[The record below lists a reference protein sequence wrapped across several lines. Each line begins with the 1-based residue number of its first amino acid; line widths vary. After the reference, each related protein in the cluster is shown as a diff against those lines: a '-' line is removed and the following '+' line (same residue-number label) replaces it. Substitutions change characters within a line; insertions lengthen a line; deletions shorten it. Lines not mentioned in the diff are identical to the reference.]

1 MTKRVL
7 YVTECK
13 MNGNGIDLVI
23 DKQVRAL
30 TCAGHPVELLSR
42 GRLSGDNIT
51 NRTWRIPP
59 SKTLSWMPSKDYYA
73 ANSRCFSWLGTHY
86 IDPRKHKA
94 VIAWTHTAHAVFRK
108 AKQAGIPRILNAA
121 GPHRLYNTVALRDL
135 RWPKLPLSTTLEEYE
150 LADRIL
156 VASDFAA
163 ETFVAHGIPKAK
175 LRTVYR
181 GVDLQNYYPDYDK
194 PRRPFIVAS
203 CGLLGDRK
211 GTYQL
216 LNAWATLGLPDAEL
230 WLIGHIPTNEEQEL
244 RALAPPSVRFFG
256 FRRDLPDLL
265 RKAHLHVLL
274 SRSEGFAKVL
284 LEASAS
290 GVPNLCT
297 SASGMPHGTPGTR
310 FIDSRDNVSAICTQL
325 YEAYCDTEGTGQLGK
340 EACAFV
346 AEKFTWSAFGDR
358 VVSALEDV
366 LMEYEN

>member
-1 MTKRVL
+1 MTKHVL

-13 MNGNGIDLVI
+13 MNGNGIDLVV

-30 TCAGHPVELLSR
+30 ARAGHPVDLLSR
-42 GRLSGDNIT
+42 GSITEGNVT

-59 SKTLSWMPSKDYYA
+59 SKLLSWMPSKDYYA
-73 ANSRCFSWLGTHY
+73 ANSRCFSWLGKHY

-94 VIAWTHTAHAVFRK
+94 VIAWTHTSHAVFRK
-108 AKQAGIPRILNAA
+108 AKQAGIPCIMNAA
-121 GPHRLYNTVALRDL
+121 GPHRLFNTEALKDL
-135 RWPKLPLSTTLEEYE
+135 RWPRLPLSTTLEEYE

-163 ETFVAHGIPKAK
+163 DTFIAHGIPKAK

-181 GVDLQNYYPDYDK
+181 GVDLNNYFPDYDK

-230 WLIGHIPTNEEQEL
+230 WLIGHIPKNEAHRL
-244 RALAPPSVRFFG
+244 HSLATPSVRFFG
-256 FRRDLPDLL
+256 FRKDLPNLL

-297 SASGMPHGTPGTR
+297 RASGMPHGTPGTR
-310 FIDSRDNVSAICTQL
+310 FIDSRDNVPAICEQI
-325 YEAYCDTEGTGQLGK
+325 YDAYCDTEGADLLGRQ
-340 EACAFV
+340 AFTFV
-346 AEKFTWSAFGDR
+346 TEKFTWSEFGNR
-358 VVSALEDV
+358 VVGALEDV
-366 LMEYEN
+366 LMEYDS